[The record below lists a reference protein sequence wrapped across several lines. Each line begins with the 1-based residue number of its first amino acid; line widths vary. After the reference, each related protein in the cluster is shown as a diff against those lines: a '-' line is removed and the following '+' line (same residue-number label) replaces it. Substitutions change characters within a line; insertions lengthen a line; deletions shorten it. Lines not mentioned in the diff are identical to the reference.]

1 MLPVSNLGMDISSE
15 TRREAT
21 PKLTVV
27 LFLCAATSIAC
38 AFLTIPD
45 APFPGSMS
53 GWDRPV
59 EIAAKSSPFMFM
71 CACGLVFFR
80 TRFGHTLGLVAGLIA
95 LSWLVR
101 TECSL
106 APWNT
111 WIFLNYRDQGSAEWG
126 LLAFVTLRV
135 LCVAFVVTTVACCLL
150 RLLPAKWEL
159 RKSPLSRRTWPAVV
173 AGLSGLAAWFV
184 HSVIPYSV
192 PGFDHTTRAEFR
204 ILHVQK
210 RGLRF
215 QEFGASAFREGRVY
229 VWRDERRLFQYGFN
243 SRVARGGMPYQRL
256 VSFAESPELW
266 TLHTAPAIALRSWD
280 AEGWYVVLKDSRVL
294 AFTSEYRTV
303 PPEEIMALFRE
314 IENLPVSEEQVH
326 GIQDVCLGY
335 CYDPVA
341 ALGFSILP
349 QRTRLLRRSA
359 SDTGWR

>member
-1 MLPVSNLGMDISSE
+1 MFPVSNSGMDISWE
-15 TRREAT
+15 TRREARL
-21 PKLTVV
+21 KLTAV
-27 LFLCAATSIAC
+27 LFFCTAISIAC

-45 APFPGSMS
+45 APLPGGMS

-59 EIAAKSSPFMFM
+59 EIAAKSSPLMLL
-71 CACGLVFFR
+71 CACGLLFFR
-80 TRFGHTLGLVAGLIA
+80 TRFGHILGLVAGLIA
-95 LSWLVR
+95 LLWLVR
-101 TECSL
+101 TECLL

-111 WIFLNYRDQGSAEWG
+111 WIFLNYRDQGSAEVG
-126 LLAFVTLRV
+126 LLAFVTVRV
-135 LCVAFVVTTVACCLL
+135 LSVAFVVITVACCSL
-150 RLLPAKWEL
+150 RLLPAKWTL

-173 AGLSGLAAWFV
+173 AGLVGLVAWFV
-184 HSVIPYSV
+184 HSVTPYNV
-192 PGFDHTTRAEFR
+192 PGFDHAMRAEFR

-243 SRVARGGMPYQRL
+243 WRVARGGMPYQRL
-256 VSFAESPELW
+256 LSFAESPELW
-266 TLHTAPAIALRSWD
+266 KLHTRPATALRSWD
-280 AEGWYVVLKDSRVL
+280 AEGWYVILKDSRVL

-303 PPEEIMALFRE
+303 PPEEIMGLFRE
-314 IENLPVSEEQVH
+314 IEKLPVSEEQVH

-349 QRTRLLRRSA
+349 QRTRLLRRNA